1 MLKNM
6 KVKALAVLAA
16 LAMMLG
22 LGAVATTAAYAAGT
36 ATITVSS
43 ADKEFNDKKVT
54 AIRMFKRTDDGSG
67 YALEEVWK
75 TFFTEEIHLTNDNS
89 LSQKAFEYVLSLD
102 ENGDITDT
110 KTNGSDKKLVEFA
123 RKAKTWATATDNAD
137 ALTTLTAT
145 SQPAVQSGSQYVATV
160 SGIDY
165 GYYLVYPQSGST
177 SVPRHTD
184 AMLVNADEDVAQLTL
199 KSEYPT
205 VDKSIVKN
213 PDQDG
218 GLGVGVDDGW
228 GGNHG
233 MELESLSPEFRAI
246 SNNGASSDAQVGD
259 TVYFQLE
266 SKVPDMSEYSD
277 YYFQFQDILSKG
289 LAFNEIL
296 SVKVGD
302 KELTRGTGD
311 YTYTLVGPTPEGAEG
326 ANKITIKLNDFFA
339 KYNNTEYIG
348 KPIVV
353 QYSAKITE
361 DAESGKN
368 PNTNQ
373 ATVDYGNNP
382 DDLQSS
388 QPDTTKTYTGD
399 FTIDKYTGTYG
410 ENATRL
416 AEAKFEIVKGGDTAD
431 DGTVMAFQTVNAGS
445 DTAPLT
451 VVYDSDNSEGTTTL
465 ITPESGKIHVTG
477 LGAGTYWIRE
487 TDAPDGYNKLAK
499 PIKVVIKMTYDDTTG
514 ELASYT
520 VTYGDSETQAANGV
534 IPVENK
540 TGTVLPGTGGMGTVL
555 FTVAGVA
562 LIAFG
567 VFWSLKRAKSAD
579 RRH

>member
-6 KVKALAVLAA
+6 KAKALALLTA

-22 LGAVATTAAYAAGT
+22 LGAVATTAAYAADN

-43 ADKEFNDKKVT
+43 ADKEFNGKTVT

-67 YALEEVWK
+67 YALEDAWK
-75 TFFTEEIHLTNDNS
+75 TFFTGVIHLSDGDS

-110 KTNGSDKKLVEFA
+110 ETGGADTKLVEFA
-123 RKAKTWATATDNAD
+123 RQAKTWATNNAGV
-137 ALTTLTAT
+137 LTNLTES
-145 SQPAVQSGSQYVATV
+145 SQPAEQIGNQYVATV
-160 SGIDY
+160 AGLEY
-165 GYYLVYPQSGST
+165 GYYLVSPQTGST
-177 SVPRHTD
+177 SVSRKTD
-184 AMLVNADEDVAQLTL
+184 AMLVNADEDGAQLTL

-205 VDKSIVKN
+205 VDKSIIEN

-218 GLGVGVDDGW
+218 GLDVGVDGGW
-228 GGNHG
+228 DGNHD
-233 MELESLSPEFRAI
+233 MELDSLSPESRAI

-266 SKVPDMSEYSD
+266 SKVPDMTEYAD

-289 LAFNEIL
+289 LAFNKIL

-302 KELTRGTGD
+302 KELTQDTGD
-311 YTYTLVGPTPEGAEG
+311 YTYTLEGPTPEGDAG

-339 KYNNTEYIG
+339 KYNNAEYIG

-410 ENATRL
+410 KNPTHL

-431 DGTVMAFQTVNAGS
+431 DGTVMAFQTVNEGS

-465 ITPESGKIHVTG
+465 ITPKSGKIHVTG

-499 PIKVVIKMTYDDTTG
+499 PIKVVIEMTYDGITG

-520 VTYGDSETQAANGV
+520 VTYGDSETQADNGV

-567 VFWSLKRAKSAD
+567 VFWSLKRAKSSD

>member
-6 KVKALAVLAA
+6 KAKALALLAA

-22 LGAVATTAAYAAGT
+22 LGAVATTAAYAADN

-43 ADKEFNDKKVT
+43 ADKEFNGKTVT

-67 YALEEVWK
+67 YALEDAWK
-75 TFFTEEIHLTNDNS
+75 TFFTGVIHLSDGDS

-110 KTNGSDKKLVEFA
+110 ETGGADTKLVEFA
-123 RKAKTWATATDNAD
+123 RQAKTWATNNAGV
-137 ALTTLTAT
+137 LTNLTAS
-145 SQPAVQSGSQYVATV
+145 SQPAEQIGNQYVATV
-160 SGIDY
+160 AGLEY
-165 GYYLVYPQSGST
+165 GYYLVSPQTGST
-177 SVPRHTD
+177 SVSRKTD
-184 AMLVNADEDVAQLTL
+184 AMLVNADEDGAQLTL

-205 VDKSIVKN
+205 VDKSIIEN

-218 GLGVGVDDGW
+218 GFDVGVDGGW
-228 GGNHG
+228 DGNHD
-233 MELESLSPEFRAI
+233 MELDSLSPESRAI

-266 SKVPDMSEYSD
+266 SKVPDMTEYAD

-289 LAFNEIL
+289 LAFNKIL

-302 KELTRGTGD
+302 KELTQDTGD
-311 YTYTLVGPTPEGAEG
+311 YTYTLEGPTPEGDAG

-339 KYNNTEYIG
+339 KYNNAEYIG

-410 ENATRL
+410 KNPTHL

-431 DGTVMAFQTVNAGS
+431 DGTVMAFQTVNEGS

-465 ITPESGKIHVTG
+465 ITPKSGKIHVTG

-499 PIKVVIKMTYDDTTG
+499 PIKVVIEMTYDGITG

-520 VTYGDSETQAANGV
+520 VTYGDSETQADNGV

-567 VFWSLKRAKSAD
+567 VFWSLKRAKSSD